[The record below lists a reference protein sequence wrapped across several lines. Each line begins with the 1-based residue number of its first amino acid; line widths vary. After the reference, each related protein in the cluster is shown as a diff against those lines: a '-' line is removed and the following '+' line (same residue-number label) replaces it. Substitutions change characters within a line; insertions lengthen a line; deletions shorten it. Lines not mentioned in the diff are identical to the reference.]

1 MNIYV
6 WRILITIALTFRISR
21 LNIRVS
27 RTLLSLRSSLCWIWD
42 VKECMVYSLVFISK
56 KDYGC
61 LIYVLMYLSLKL
73 RPYIMQMKVWR
84 LLDVFR
90 EGLTKKY
97 RFFSKLVLFP
107 PPTYSG
113 KLFFSSNVFYF
124 LPNSVR
130 FVKKTFFHNF
140 VPLKLKKILNF
151 FLLFQFPSCGMS
163 QTYSKLDTPPTL
175 KVIFYIISGW
185 FWPFCTLYK
194 QNL

>member
-97 RFFSKLVLFP
+97 RFFSKLVLIP
-107 PPTYSG
+107 P
-113 KLFFSSNVFYF
+113 LIQEN
-124 LPNSVR
+124 
-130 FVKKTFFHNF
+130 H
-140 VPLKLKKILNF
+140 F
-151 FLLFQFPSCGMS
+151 FLQMFSTSCLI
-163 QTYSKLDTPPTL
+163 QWDLWRK
-175 KVIFYIISGW
+175 
-185 FWPFCTLYK
+185 PFFTILSP
-194 QNL
+194 